1 MGKHKSVVCQFC
13 YRVMRSDY
21 LKTHIMKRHQ
31 KRGEIKNLDKMR
43 LAQKLINGGDEY
55 TMKKLFGE
63 KIHRNII
70 KHAVHEANIPIR
82 YQESYEIYMKEKK
95 TDESG
100 INSNQSEMFEDNREL
115 SKIYELLQRMTNK
128 NV

>member
-1 MGKHKSVVCQFC
+1 MGRNKSVVCEKC
-13 YRVMRSDY
+13 YRVMRSDH
-21 LKTHIMKRHQ
+21 LKRHTKVHQ
-31 KRGEIKNLDKMR
+31 KRGETTQNVDKKIII
-43 LAQKLINGGDEY
+43 QKLIKAGDEY
-55 TMKKLFGE
+55 TIKRLLGE

-70 KHAVHEANIPIR
+70 KHAVHEANIPIE

-100 INSNQSEMFEDNREL
+100 INSNQSEMFEDNWEL

>member
-1 MGKHKSVVCQFC
+1 MGKNKSVVCQKC
-13 YRVMRSDY
+13 YRVMRGDV
-21 LKTHIMKRHQ
+21 LKRHMKIHQ
-31 KRGEIKNLDKMR
+31 KSGDTTQNVDKKIII
-43 LAQKLINGGDEY
+43 QKLIKAGDEY
-55 TMKKLFGE
+55 TIKKLLGE
-63 KIHRNII
+63 KIHRNVI
-70 KHAVHEANIPIR
+70 KYAVHEANIPIR

-100 INSNQSEMFEDNREL
+100 INSNQSEMFEDNWEL